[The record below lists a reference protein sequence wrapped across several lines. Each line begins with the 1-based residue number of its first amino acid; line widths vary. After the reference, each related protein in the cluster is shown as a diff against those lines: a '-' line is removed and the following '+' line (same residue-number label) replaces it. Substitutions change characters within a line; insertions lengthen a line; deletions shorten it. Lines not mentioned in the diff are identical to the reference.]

1 MANFDRKQFISGI
14 KRVVLKI
21 GSSMLTDSDGNL
33 LDTRFGDIA
42 DQVSGL
48 RKSGIE
54 FIIVSS
60 GAIASGMK
68 KLGIEERA
76 TDIHTKQAIAAC
88 GQSSLIWSYEKAFSI
103 FELNVAQ
110 ILLTHNGFSDRKR
123 FLIARKTIQRLLEM
137 GIIPIVNEND
147 TVAIEEIMIG
157 DNDNL
162 AALVTSMTESDLM
175 ILLTNIDGIYSDDQ
189 RKNKNAEF
197 IPVINEIDNEIKKI
211 DGGTSGKTTTGG
223 MKTKIEAVKKASA
236 FGVPSIVANGE
247 KSDAIK
253 RIFSGEDYGT
263 LVLPS
268 QDKLRARKHWIAFN
282 LKAAGNI
289 VLDDGAKDAILKK
302 GKSLLPSGILKT
314 QGNFGIGDCI
324 ICLDENGNEIARG
337 ISTYSAEE
345 VRKIAGKKTGE
356 IEKILGYKYSDEVI
370 HRDDLAVVSK
380 KNEK

>member
-42 DQVSGL
+42 EQVSGL

-68 KLGIEERA
+68 KLGIEKRA

-88 GQSSLIWSYEKAFSI
+88 GQSSLMWSYEKAFSI

-175 ILLTNIDGIYSDDQ
+175 ILLTNIDGIYSDDP

-197 IPVINEIDNEIKKI
+197 IPVIKEIDNEIKKI

-236 FGVPSIVANGE
+236 FGVASIVANGE

-263 LVLPS
+263 FVLPS

>member
-42 DQVSGL
+42 EQVSGL

-68 KLGIEERA
+68 KLGIEKRA

-88 GQSSLIWSYEKAFSI
+88 GQSSLMWSYEKAFSI

-175 ILLTNIDGIYSDDQ
+175 ILLTNIDGIYSDDP

-197 IPVINEIDNEIKKI
+197 ISVINEIDNEIKKI

-236 FGVPSIVANGE
+236 FGVASIVANGE
-247 KSDAIK
+247 KSDAVK

-302 GKSLLPSGILKT
+302 GKSLLPSGILKV

-370 HRDDLAVVSK
+370 HRDDLAVISK

>member
-1 MANFDRKQFISGI
+1 MANFDRKEFISGI

-42 DQVSGL
+42 KQVSGL

-68 KLGIEERA
+68 KLGIEKRA

-88 GQSSLIWSYEKAFSI
+88 GQSSLMWSYEKAFSI

-175 ILLTNIDGIYSDDQ
+175 ILLTNIDGIYSDDP

-236 FGVPSIVANGE
+236 YGVASIVANGE

-263 LVLPS
+263 FVLPS

-302 GKSLLPSGILKT
+302 GKSLLPSGILKA

-370 HRDDLAVVSK
+370 HRDDLAVLSK

>member
-1 MANFDRKQFISGI
+1 MASFDRKQLISDI

-33 LDTRFGDIA
+33 LESRFGDITA
-42 DQVSGL
+42 QVSEL
-48 RKSGIE
+48 RSRGIE
-54 FIIVSS
+54 VIIVSS

-68 KLGIEERA
+68 KLGINERGI
-76 TDIHTKQAIAAC
+76 DIHTKQAIAAC
-88 GQSSLIWSYEKAFSI
+88 GQSSLIWSYEKGFSRFNI
-103 FELNVAQ
+103 NVAQ

-137 GIIPIVNEND
+137 GIIPVVNEND

-162 AALVTSMTESDLM
+162 AALVTSMTEADLL
-175 ILLTNIDGIYSDDQ
+175 ILLTNIDGIYSDDP

-197 IPVINEIDNEIKKI
+197 IPVIKEIDNEIKKI
-211 DGGTSGKTTTGG
+211 GGGTSGKTTTGG

-253 RIFSGEDYGT
+253 RIFNGEDYGT

-289 VLDDGAKDAILKK
+289 VLDDGARDAILKK
-302 GKSLLPSGILKT
+302 GKSLLPSGIKNVE
-314 QGNFGIGDCI
+314 GNFGIGDCI
-324 ICLDENGNEIARG
+324 VCLDEKGKEIARG
-337 ISTYSAEE
+337 ITSYSSDEIQ
-345 VRKIAGKKTGE
+345 KIAGVKSTE
-356 IEKILGYKYSDEVI
+356 VEKILGYKYSDEVI
-370 HRDDLAVVSK
+370 HRDDLAVVL
-380 KNEK
+380 KNDEK

>member
-1 MANFDRKQFISGI
+1 MESFDRKQFISGI

-21 GSSMLTDSDGNL
+21 GSSILTDSDSNL
-33 LDTRFGDIA
+33 LDTRFGDITK
-42 DQVSGL
+42 QVSGL

-54 FIIVSS
+54 VIIVSS

-68 KLGIEERA
+68 KLGIKDRA

-88 GQSSLIWSYEKAFSI
+88 GQSSLIWSYEKGFSRFNI
-103 FELNVAQ
+103 NVAQ

-162 AALVTSMTESDLM
+162 AALVTSLVEADLM
-175 ILLTNIDGIYSDDQ
+175 ILLTNINGIYSEDP

-197 IPVINEIDNEIKKI
+197 IPVINEVDNDIENI
-211 DGGTSGKTTTGG
+211 DGGTTGKTTTGG

-236 FGVPSIVANGE
+236 FGVASVVANGE
-247 KSDAIK
+247 ESGAIT
-253 RIFSGEDYGT
+253 RIFKGEEIGT
-263 LVLPS
+263 IVLPS
-268 QDKLRARKHWIAFN
+268 QDRLKARKHWIAYN
-282 LKAAGNI
+282 LKTVGKI
-289 VLDDGAKDAILKK
+289 TLDEGAKTAIIKK

-314 QGNFGIGDCI
+314 QGNFGIGDCV
-324 ICLDENGNEIARG
+324 ICLDESGDEIARG

-345 VRKIAGKKTGE
+345 IRKIAGKKTSE